1 MVQML
6 SFLVCLTLMKS
17 CTPFENQ
24 HPPGSIKIETE
35 YTMTRIEETEKVGQP
50 TSQPSTLYM
59 EPSRPESYKTRQPT
73 SQPSTLYME
82 PSRPE
87 SYVTVVPTRKP
98 VVAAKSNVDDKDKS
112 KISNNNDIGGA
123 QDINKEIEEEDDT
136 ALSSA
141 KYFFLTF
148 VCFIAIF
155 VGIHSYQR

>member
-1 MVQML
+1 MVKML

-35 YTMTRIEETEKVGQP
+35 YTMTRIEETEKMG
-50 TSQPSTLYM
+50 
-59 EPSRPESYKTRQPT
+59 QPT